1 MAGTP
6 HNDHDTDDLVKCLTI
21 GFESLL
27 EEVQL
32 LALRNA
38 SLEQRLADAQEQVCF
53 MFPSHHFYILHDET
67 TLALDLELL

>member
-1 MAGTP
+1 MSKLDVMAEIP
-6 HNDHDTDDLVKCLTI
+6 HKDHDYDNLVKCLTI

-53 MFPSHHFYILHDET
+53 TSPSHHFHIF
-67 TLALDLELL
+67 A